1 MSESFDV
8 VTGAFGYTGAA
19 IARRLV
25 ASGRRV
31 RTLTNHPDRGSPLAN
46 KIEIAPLAFTNA
58 TNLRRYLDG
67 AEVLYNTYWVRF
79 EHGEETFDR
88 AVENSRRLIE
98 AAAAAG
104 VRRIVHVS
112 ICNPSEDSQLPYYN
126 GKARVERAIRE
137 CGLSYAILRP
147 TVIFGDGGILINN
160 IAWFLRKFP
169 VFAIP
174 AGSESKMQP
183 VFLEDFAALA
193 TTLAVGSDN
202 IAVDAVGP
210 EQFTFEELARL
221 IAKGVKSRAVIVHAN
236 RAFLRPM
243 LWVLDKL
250 TGDVV
255 LTREELDG
263 LAANLLVSREPHT
276 CPTKFSDWFAAN
288 AETVGTKYASELAR
302 HFNHA
307 RGAGES
313 VDLKEG
319 KLSAKNS
326 PSAIAR

>member
-1 MSESFDV
+1 MRGSFDV

-25 ASGRRV
+25 ASGRRI
-31 RTLTNHPDRGSPLAN
+31 RTLTNHPDRSSPLAN
-46 KIEIAPLAFTNA
+46 KIEIAPLAFTSA
-58 TNLRRYLDG
+58 SNLRQYLDG
-67 AEVLYNTYWVRF
+67 ADVLYNTYWVRF

-112 ICNPSEDSQLPYYN
+112 ICNPSEDSRLPYYN
-126 GKARVERAIRE
+126 GKARLERAIRE
-137 CGLSYAILRP
+137 SGLSYAILRP

-193 TTLAVGSDN
+193 TTLAARSDN
-202 IAVDAVGP
+202 VAIDAVGP
-210 EQFTFEELARL
+210 EQFTFEEIVRL
-221 IAKGVKSRAVIVHAN
+221 IAKAVKSRRAIVHAN
-236 RAFLRPM
+236 RALLRPM
-243 LWVLDKL
+243 LWVLNKL

-255 LTREELDG
+255 LTREELNG

-276 CPTKFSDWFAAN
+276 CPTKFSEWLAAN
-288 AETVGTKYASELAR
+288 AATVGKSYASELAR
-302 HFNHA
+302 HFVHA
-307 RGAGES
+307 GDATKVVDNGAE
-313 VDLKEG
+313 
-319 KLSAKNS
+319 KLTAKNN
-326 PSAIAR
+326 PSALVP